1 MRLCPPVTAQLTRAF
16 GTVGGRA
23 VVAGGSYNGAVW
35 VQDLAS
41 GATIA
46 GPFVTLPAA
55 TTIFL
60 GVKPSPERV
69 DAVAVGE
76 FGGTSLIAAAFD
88 LRAWVAPV
96 GDASTAPT
104 VVRATSVVAVAL
116 GRIAGRNVL
125 MTGSRG
131 GFVGVWRVETGEPLT
146 GFTLDSGIE
155 QVWVAHGA
163 AAIAART
170 SDQALVIA
178 DVL

>member
-1 MRLCPPVTAQLTRAF
+1 
-16 GTVGGRA
+16 
-23 VVAGGSYNGAVW
+23 
-35 VQDLAS
+35 
-41 GATIA
+41 
-46 GPFVTLPAA
+46 
-55 TTIFL
+55 
-60 GVKPSPERV
+60 
-69 DAVAVGE
+69 
-76 FGGTSLIAAAFD
+76 
-88 LRAWVAPV
+88 VAPV

-170 SDQALVIA
+170 SDHALVIA